1 MENRYKAVELSYKL
15 SKSQTSSPWL
25 ILIHGLFGN
34 ADNLA
39 GIKRHFESDFN
50 VLSIDL
56 PDHGESP
63 WTSLFSIDDAAEA
76 VFELMQSLEISR
88 SAVLGHSLGGKVA
101 MRLALSHSDVISHL
115 IVADIAPV
123 KYDHSHQ
130 AVFDGL
136 NSVPLT
142 TIQSR
147 KDAEK
152 EMAAHV
158 KEPGVRQFLLKSL
171 YQDDSGAWKWRF
183 NVEGLIASYSHII
196 DWEQTNQ
203 TFDGITL
210 FIKGSESDYI
220 TSAYRDEISRY
231 FPNAK
236 AHIIEGTGHWLH
248 AEKPAAFNS
257 IVERT
262 LKKSS

>member
-1 MENRYKAVELSYKL
+1 MELNYKI
-15 SKSQTSSPWL
+15 SKSQASSPWL

-39 GIKRHFESDFN
+39 VIKRHFESNFN
-50 VLSIDL
+50 ILSVDL

-63 WTSLFSIDDAAEA
+63 WTSAFSIEEA
-76 VFELMQSLEISR
+76 SEAIFNLMLSLNIER

-101 MRLALSHSDVISHL
+101 MKLALNHGKSVSHL

-123 KYDHSHQ
+123 SYQHSHQ

-136 NSVPLT
+136 NSVSLN
-142 TIQSR
+142 TIKSR
-147 KDAEK
+147 KEAEK

-203 TFDGITL
+203 TFNGITL
-210 FIKGSESDYI
+210 FIKGSESNYI

-262 LKKSS
+262 LNKTS

>member
-1 MENRYKAVELSYKL
+1 MELNYKI
-15 SKSQTSSPWL
+15 SKSQASSPWL

-39 GIKRHFESDFN
+39 VIKRHFESNFN
-50 VLSIDL
+50 ILSVDL

-63 WTSLFSIDDAAEA
+63 WTSAFSIEEA
-76 VFELMQSLEISR
+76 SEAIFNLMLSLNIER

-101 MRLALSHSDVISHL
+101 MKLALNHGKNVSHL

-123 KYDHSHQ
+123 SYQHSHQ

-136 NSVPLT
+136 NSVSLN
-142 TIQSR
+142 TIKSR
-147 KDAEK
+147 KEAEK

-183 NVEGLIASYSHII
+183 NVEGLISSYSHII

-203 TFDGITL
+203 TFNGITL
-210 FIKGSESDYI
+210 FIKGSESNYI

-262 LKKSS
+262 LNKTS

>member
-1 MENRYKAVELSYKL
+1 MKLNYKL
-15 SKSQTSSPWL
+15 SKRDSSAPWL
-25 ILIHGLFGN
+25 VLIHGLFGN

-39 GIKRHFESDFN
+39 VIKRHFESSFN
-50 VLSIDL
+50 VVSIDL

-63 WTSLFSIDDAAEA
+63 WTNTFSVHDAAES
-76 VFELMQSLEISR
+76 VFNLLQSLEIKT
-88 SAVLGHSLGGKVA
+88 SAILGHSLGGKVA
-101 MRLALSHSDVISHL
+101 MRLALNHGDIVSHL

-123 KYDHSHQ
+123 AYAHSHQ
-130 AVFDGL
+130 TIFVGL
-136 NSVPLT
+136 KSVPLDA
-142 TIQSR
+142 IKSR

-171 YQDDSGAWKWRF
+171 YQDENGAWKWRF
-183 NVEGLIASYSHII
+183 NVDGLIASYSHII

-203 TFDGITL
+203 SFDGVTL

-220 TSAYRDEISRY
+220 TSAHRDEITRY
-231 FPNAK
+231 FPKAK

-248 AEKPAAFNS
+248 AEKPAAFNA

-262 LKKSS
+262 LKKTL

>member
-1 MENRYKAVELSYKL
+1 VKLNYKL
-15 SKSQTSSPWL
+15 SKCAPTAPWL

-39 GIKRHFESDFN
+39 GIKRHFESNYN
-50 VLSIDL
+50 VISIDL

-63 WTSLFSIDDAAEA
+63 WTSSFSIDDAANA
-76 VFELMQSLEISR
+76 VFELIQTLDIKK

-101 MRLALSHSDVISHL
+101 MRLALNHGDVVSHL

-123 KYDHSHQ
+123 SYNHSHQ

-136 NSVPLT
+136 NAVPLDA
-142 TIQSR
+142 IQSR

-152 EMAAHV
+152 EMAKHV
-158 KEPGVRQFLLKSL
+158 KESGVRQFLLKSL
-171 YQDDSGAWKWRF
+171 YQDENGDWKWRF
-183 NVEGLIASYSHII
+183 NVDGLIASYSHII

-203 TFDGITL
+203 TFDGVTL

-220 TSAYRDEISRY
+220 TAAYRDEITRY

-248 AEKPAAFNS
+248 AEKPAAFNA

-262 LKKSS
+262 LNKSA

>member
-1 MENRYKAVELSYKL
+1 MGKLIVKLNYKL
-15 SKSQTSSPWL
+15 SKCDASSPWL

-39 GIKRHFESDFN
+39 GIKRHFESSFN
-50 VLSIDL
+50 IVSVDL

-63 WTSLFSIDDAAEA
+63 WTNGFLVSDAADA
-76 VFELMQSLEISR
+76 IYDIMQSLNIEK

-101 MRLALSHSDVISHL
+101 MKLALNHNDKVTHL

-123 KYDHSHQ
+123 SYNHSHQ

-136 NSVPLT
+136 KSVPLD
-142 TIQSR
+142 TIESR
-147 KDAEK
+147 KEADK
-152 EMAAHV
+152 IMSSHV
-158 KEPGVRQFLLKSL
+158 KEMGVRQFLLKSL
-171 YQDDSGAWKWRF
+171 YQDENGSWKWRF
-183 NVEGLIASYSHII
+183 NVDGLISSYSHII
-196 DWEQTNQ
+196 DWEQTTQ
-203 TFDGITL
+203 TFNGVTL

-220 TSAYRDEISRY
+220 TAEYRDAITRY
-231 FPNAK
+231 FPSAK

-248 AEKPAAFNS
+248 AEKPAAFNA

-262 LKKSS
+262 LNKSS

>member
-1 MENRYKAVELSYKL
+1 MKLNYKL
-15 SKSQTSSPWL
+15 SKRDASSPWL

-39 GIKRHFESDFN
+39 VAKRHFESAFN
-50 VLSIDL
+50 IISVDL

-63 WTSLFSIDDAAEA
+63 WTESFSMSAAADAIYDI
-76 VFELMQSLEISR
+76 MQSLNIEK

-101 MRLALSHSDVISHL
+101 MKLALNHNENITHL

-123 KYDHSHQ
+123 SYDHSHQ

-136 NSVPLT
+136 NSVSLD
-142 TIQSR
+142 TIESR

-152 EMAAHV
+152 QMAAHV
-158 KEPGVRQFLLKSL
+158 KEMGVRQFLLKSL
-171 YQDDSGAWKWRF
+171 YQDESGAWKWRF
-183 NVEGLIASYSHII
+183 NVSGLMKSYTHII

-203 TFDGITL
+203 TYDGITL

-220 TSAYRDEISRY
+220 TPAYRDSIARY

-248 AEKPAAFNS
+248 AEKPAIFNG

-262 LKKSS
+262 LNKSS